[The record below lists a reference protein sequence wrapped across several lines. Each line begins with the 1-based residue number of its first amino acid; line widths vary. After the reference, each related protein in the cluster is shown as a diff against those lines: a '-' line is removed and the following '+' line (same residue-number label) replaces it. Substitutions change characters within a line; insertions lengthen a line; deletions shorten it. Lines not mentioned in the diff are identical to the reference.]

1 VRTSSSLPPENWE
14 TGTANFEAIAGTL
27 GALSY
32 FYWIGKT
39 FSGINEAEST
49 RRAVFV
55 AAMETIRAYEQE
67 LSQMLISGLQTIPGL
82 RIWGITDPARMDQRV
97 STVSFTVEGH
107 TPAAIAEALGNEN
120 IFVWN
125 GNFYALE
132 VTTTLGLEERG
143 GLVRIGAVHYN
154 TRAEIDC
161 LIETLRRIVHA

>member
-1 VRTSSSLPPENWE
+1 
-14 TGTANFEAIAGTL
+14 
-27 GALSY
+27 
-32 FYWIGKT
+32 
-39 FSGINEAEST
+39 
-49 RRAVFV
+49 
-55 AAMETIRAYEQE
+55 
-67 LSQMLISGLQTIPGL
+67 MLISGLQTIPGL